1 MLKVAL
7 DAMGGDKAPGEIVRG
22 AVMAAEASE
31 GRYSIVLTGP
41 KELVREEI
49 AKAGYKG
56 DLIEVVD
63 APQLVAMDEHPA
75 AVLKTKPDSGLVKCV
90 ALQKAGLVQASVSA
104 GNSGAMMA
112 SCMMLL
118 GRIPGVSRP
127 AIAAEVPSMKGPVLM
142 LDCGANVDNK
152 PQQLVDW
159 AHCGAVY
166 AEAVMGKANPRVG
179 LLNIGE
185 EEKKG
190 PELEVEVHQMLKA
203 SSLNFVG
210 NVEPGE
216 YLRGGTD
223 VLVTGG
229 FSGNLLL
236 KTMEGVYEV
245 VVRLFGDA
253 LSSSK
258 GAGFVEGWNYDKQG
272 GALLIG
278 LQGTGIIAHGRAEA
292 PAIKAALEQAWKFA
306 SGEVSRKIAE
316 RMAAAQPQAN

>member
-41 KELVREEI
+41 KELVGEEL

-112 SCMMLL
+112 SSMMLL
-118 GRIPGVSRP
+118 GRIPAVSRP
-127 AIAAEVPSMKGPVLM
+127 AIAAELPTMGEPVLM

-166 AEAVMGKANPRVG
+166 AEAVMGRKNPRVA

-190 PELEVEVHQMLKA
+190 PELEQTVHQMLKQTK
-203 SSLNFVG
+203 LNFVG
-210 NVEPGE
+210 NAEPGE
-216 YLRGGTD
+216 VLRGKNLD
-223 VLVTGG
+223 VVVTGG

-236 KTMEGVYEV
+236 KAIEAFFY
-245 VVRLFGDA
+245 LHQKAFGDVDTP
-253 LSSSK
+253 
-258 GAGFVEGWNYDKQG
+258 AGRDFNARWDYDKQG
-272 GALLIG
+272 AALLLG
-278 LQGTGIIAHGRAEA
+278 LQGTALIAHGRAEA
-292 PAIKAALEQAWKFA
+292 PAIKAAVEAAWRFA
-306 SGEVSRKIAE
+306 NGDVSRKIAE
-316 RMAAAQPQAN
+316 LMAADAQPQA